1 LISLADMVFSGSRDN
16 PEPDRRKDMEK
27 AYCRV
32 FCHQFGVVEY

>member
-1 LISLADMVFSGSRDN
+1 MAFSGSRATAQDD

-32 FCHQFGVVEY
+32 FCHQFGVVECLF